1 MSGVHLHLLVNHAP
15 ILGAY
20 FALLLLLASYRW
32 APETLTRTAL
42 VVLVGVALAAA
53 AANYSGEPAEDAV
66 RRLPGVQRAI
76 VHDHEEMG
84 EWAFRIAVVIGIA
97 ALVVLARWRR
107 TLLPGGVRMGFT
119 VAALVVA
126 GFMGYVGLL
135 GGRVRH
141 TEVRPGATPADAM
154 VVESLPPRRQPPP
167 GEEGE
172 R

>member
-20 FALLLLLASYRW
+20 FAVLLLLASYRW
-32 APETLTRTAL
+32 APDTLARTAL

-53 AANYSGEPAEDAV
+53 ASNYSGEAAEDAV

-84 EWAFRIAVVIGIA
+84 EWAFRAAVLVGIA
-97 ALVVLARWRR
+97 AIVALARTRR
-107 TLLPGGVRMGFT
+107 TVLPGGVRAGFT
-119 VAALVVA
+119 VAAIVVG

-135 GGRVRH
+135 GGRIRH
-141 TEVRPGATPADAM
+141 TEVRPGATAADAA
-154 VVESLPPRRQPPP
+154 VVESLPPRPPLP
-167 GEEGE
+167 
-172 R
+172 RPD